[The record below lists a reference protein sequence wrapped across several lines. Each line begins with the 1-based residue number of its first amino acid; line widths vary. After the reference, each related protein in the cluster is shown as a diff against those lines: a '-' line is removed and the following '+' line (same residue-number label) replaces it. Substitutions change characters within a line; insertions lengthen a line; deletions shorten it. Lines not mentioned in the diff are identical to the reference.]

1 LLKGEKKLYL
11 KIHPNKGGDPEVFKA
26 TREFFDELR
35 RIKEE
40 TTSDKQLE
48 ETLQEA
54 IGNTTSLLKNGNVV
68 NNSANVIRGIFNTG
82 TATNTNAAAPAN
94 NTPSPRDL
102 FGNITN
108 NNFEKNAPAPAN
120 APVNDNTPS
129 PRDLFGNITNN
140 NFEKNAPANAPANAN
155 TPNDNDMRRMFN
167 TGNENKRSVTPLQTN
182 VNLTVKSKK
191 NPKNPDVPKTLAQ
204 MKAERNRRSRAGQKS
219 FGTQK
224 RGKQRGGKRT
234 RKNKKSE

>member
-1 LLKGEKKLYL
+1 
-11 KIHPNKGGDPEVFKA
+11 
-26 TREFFDELR
+26 
-35 RIKEE
+35 
-40 TTSDKQLE
+40 
-48 ETLQEA
+48 
-54 IGNTTSLLKNGNVV
+54 
-68 NNSANVIRGIFNTG
+68 
-82 TATNTNAAAPAN
+82 
-94 NTPSPRDL
+94 
-102 FGNITN
+102 
-108 NNFEKNAPAPAN
+108 
-120 APVNDNTPS
+120 VNDNTPS

-191 NPKNPDVPKTLAQ
+191 STKKSDEPKTLAQ